1 VSVGEILLRKLV
13 VSDVDTVAALER
25 SIFTDPWSRSVFMR
39 EAQLGDDSWNRVAVD
54 EVSGR
59 ILGYLVAWFVADEV
73 HLANVGVDPD
83 LRRGGLAQQLL
94 DEMIEEGSRRG
105 ARLVLL
111 EVRRSNIVAQAFYE
125 KNGFSTVTVRR
136 RYYQDNR
143 EDALVMIKPLSD
155 EGPSAE
161 SI

>member
-1 VSVGEILLRKLV
+1 
-13 VSDVDTVAALER
+13 
-25 SIFTDPWSRSVFMR
+25 
-39 EAQLGDDSWNRVAVD
+39 
-54 EVSGR
+54 
-59 ILGYLVAWFVADEV
+59 
-73 HLANVGVDPD
+73 
-83 LRRGGLAQQLL
+83 
-94 DEMIEEGSRRG
+94 MIEEGSRRG